1 MSAPDV
7 GLRVIDGSGDKSA
20 PADHGPVTIPE
31 PDHAAEWG
39 DQPTIPFFPDH
50 FLSEAV
56 TMLLLLCLY
65 TLLAV
70 FMPATL
76 ENVANPLTTPA
87 GIKPEWY
94 FLFLYSFLHFVPPIV
109 GIVVSM
115 GGLVFLMALP
125 FLDRNPSRKPR
136 DRKVAIA
143 MSFVVIA
150 AIVGLSILGLME

>member
-1 MSAPDV
+1 
-7 GLRVIDGSGDKSA
+7 
-20 PADHGPVTIPE
+20 VTVAE
-31 PDHAAEWG
+31 VDHAAEWG
-39 DQPTIPFFPDH
+39 DQPTMPFFPDH

-56 TMLLLLCLY
+56 TMLLVLCLY